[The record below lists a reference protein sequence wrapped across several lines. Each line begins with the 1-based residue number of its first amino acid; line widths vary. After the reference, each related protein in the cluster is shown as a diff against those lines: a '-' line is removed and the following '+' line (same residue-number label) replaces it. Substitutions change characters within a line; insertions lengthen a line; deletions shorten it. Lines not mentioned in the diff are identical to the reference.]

1 MESMRGGGR
10 GLRKYQIAVVETPM
24 KAIAPTSSIH
34 FRKCFALGLGR
45 PRLNR
50 PRKCCALY
58 ARCAAAIGHWILLRR
73 RYARDEPVAAPGQG
87 FNEFRRIGLVAEYF
101 AESADAV
108 VEDVFEVHQGVVGP
122 ELLLQSLP
130 FDQIAG
136 GVAPEWPVH
145 QRAGR
150 GA

>member
-1 MESMRGGGR
+1 MTRNLPNAPSSVISSSVMPSAKYSCDGSPERFSKGRTAMESMRGGGR

-101 AESADAV
+101 A
-108 VEDVFEVHQGVVGP
+108 
-122 ELLLQSLP
+122 
-130 FDQIAG
+130 
-136 GVAPEWPVH
+136 
-145 QRAGR
+145 
-150 GA
+150 